1 MDGKNAPL
9 GVHNNNCRTPDDF
22 YITLNYDKYV
32 KTVLEIKGSAGIED
46 THPGHTPDRFIKIH
60 MYTIMFT
67 IGYYICKKSIT
78 FVIMENIEK
87 RLEYF
92 IANQGYNYSQFADL
106 IGVQRSSISHIITG
120 RNKPS
125 YDFLRKMFNAFPEL
139 NADWLV
145 MGRGRMFHEAD
156 DQVMVDKKGTVSD
169 ETREAPSE
177 PAESDRQEKAPP
189 RPEKPAPVAEK
200 PVSKVIL
207 FYDNGRFE
215 EFLRR
220 V

>member
-1 MDGKNAPL
+1 
-9 GVHNNNCRTPDDF
+9 
-22 YITLNYDKYV
+22 
-32 KTVLEIKGSAGIED
+32 
-46 THPGHTPDRFIKIH
+46 
-60 MYTIMFT
+60 
-67 IGYYICKKSIT
+67 
-78 FVIMENIEK
+78 MENIEK

-156 DQVMVDKKGTVSD
+156 DQVTVDQKETVSD
-169 ETREAPSE
+169 ETMETPSRPSE
-177 PAESDRQEKAPP
+177 YDRKDKAPP
-189 RPEKPAPVAEK
+189 RTEK
-200 PVSKVIL
+200 PVSVRETPVIKVIL

-215 EFLRR
+215 EFQRQ
-220 V
+220 VD